1 MAVLR
6 DLVLRAR
13 LEEEGLVSTLEQA
26 NEEMNDLAAMSEEA
40 QANLEE
46 LGEAG
51 AAAGEEIT
59 GGLEAASD
67 VTGGFSDQLRAVRAE
82 LGAVGLAGLGFVGM
96 ATRAAT
102 ELEWSTTRLQ
112 VLAGETYPQIAQA
125 IESEVERM
133 GRALTFGQLSEL
145 LAPIAATLP
154 GHADV
159 ITQAMKQVDDAV
171 IMMGGDAQAAER
183 AWLYVAQAIGSGTAE
198 ILTRASRF
206 MPFPLIRGEEAIKIA
221 RQMSK
226 EYDTLT
232 NAMILMEAIAK
243 SERIEQEKLNQ
254 VMDTTRFRIL
264 QLHGAWGD
272 LLEEM
277 GAGQAQI
284 KGAVVGGVAAALD
297 RFLKAGGGEPLG
309 RWLTVYSS
317 LLAGVGGRA
326 LLSKVL
332 GWLGIGGGTIP
343 GALFGVMVPLGIL
356 ALAIEDL
363 WTAFRGGKSV
373 IVEFG
378 QSLLELR
385 EQFWKYTND
394 WGQTVQIT
402 ADNWKQAVGQ
412 MWRDWQVERD
422 LARQR
427 ENVQR
432 ALAGEMGEEVR
443 WEVSRA
449 ELARELVEALGH
461 PVLVTEETRQMG
473 WPAIAASVFGPNW
486 ELYARK
492 VHEGEMTVEEA
503 LRQAQAERMAE
514 QATETVEGAPSP
526 AAPTVHL
533 DPQVEESLKQLGEQ
547 ERTHIT
553 LEVPPTTTLFGN
565 PQITISFG
573 PGAVTVAPEGVW
585 ELPEEEREKIINE
598 TLEALEAQL
607 RAVLDEQARPGVR

>member
-1 MAVLR
+1 MILR

-13 LEEEGLVSTLEQA
+13 LEEEGLISTLEQA

-40 QANLEE
+40 QASLEE
-46 LGEAG
+46 LGEIG
-51 AAAGEEIT
+51 AAAGEGIA

-67 VTGGFSDQLRAVRAE
+67 ATGGFVDQLRAVQPA
-82 LGAVGLAGLGFVGM
+82 LGAIGLAGLGFVGV

-102 ELEWSTTRLQ
+102 ELEWATTRLRI
-112 VLAGETYPQIAQA
+112 LADEAYPQIARA
-125 IESEVERM
+125 IESEVERL

-154 GHADV
+154 GHADI
-159 ITQAMKQVDDAV
+159 ITKAIRQIDDAI

-183 AWLYVAQAIGSGTAE
+183 AWLYIAQAIGSGSAE
-198 ILTRASRF
+198 ILTRASRW
-206 MPFPLIRGEEAIKIA
+206 MPFPLIRGEEAIAIA
-221 RQMSK
+221 RQMSR
-226 EYDTLT
+226 EYDALT

-272 LLEEM
+272 FLEEV

-284 KGAVVGGVAAALD
+284 KGTVAEGIASALD
-297 RFLKAGGGEPLG
+297 KFLEAGGGEPLG
-309 RWLTVYSS
+309 RWLTVYST

-332 GWLGIGGGTIP
+332 GWLGIGGGTIS
-343 GALFGVMVPLGIL
+343 GALFGVMLPLGIL

-363 WTAFRGGKSV
+363 WTGFTGGKSV
-373 IVEFG
+373 ILDFS
-378 QSLLELR
+378 QSLLDLR
-385 EQFWKYTND
+385 EQFWRYTND
-394 WGQTVQIT
+394 WGETVQVT

-412 MWRDWQVERD
+412 MWRDWQIQRD
-422 LARQR
+422 LAQQQ
-427 ENVQR
+427 ENIQR
-432 ALAGEMGEEVR
+432 ALEGEMGQEVA
-443 WEVSRA
+443 WEVSRS
-449 ELARELVEALGH
+449 ELARELVEGLEY
-461 PVLVTEETRQMG
+461 PLIVSEETRRMG
-473 WPAIAASVFGPNW
+473 WPAIAASIFGPNW

-492 VHEGEMTVEEA
+492 VHEGEMSVEEA
-503 LRQAQAERMAE
+503 LRQAQINRMAE

-533 DPQVEESLKQLGEQ
+533 DPQVEESLKQLADREQ
-547 ERTHIT
+547 THIT
-553 LEVPPTTTLFGN
+553 LEIPPTTTLFGN

-573 PGAVTVAPEGVW
+573 PGAITVAPEGMW

-607 RAVLDEQARPGVR
+607 RAVLNEQARPGAR

>member
-1 MAVLR
+1 VILR

-13 LEEEGLVSTLEQA
+13 LEEEGLISTLEQA

-40 QANLEE
+40 QASLEE
-46 LGEAG
+46 LGEIG
-51 AAAGEEIT
+51 AAAGEGIA

-67 VTGGFSDQLRAVRAE
+67 ATGGFVDQLRAVQPA
-82 LGAVGLAGLGFVGM
+82 LGAIGLAGLGFVGV

-102 ELEWSTTRLQ
+102 ELEWATTRLRI
-112 VLAGETYPQIAQA
+112 LADEAYPQIARA
-125 IESEVERM
+125 IESEVERL

-154 GHADV
+154 GHADI
-159 ITQAMKQVDDAV
+159 ITKAIRQIDDAI

-183 AWLYVAQAIGSGTAE
+183 AWLYIAQAIGSGSAE
-198 ILTRASRF
+198 ILTRASRW
-206 MPFPLIRGEEAIKIA
+206 MPFPLIRGEEAIAIA
-221 RQMSK
+221 RQMSR
-226 EYDTLT
+226 EYDALT

-272 LLEEM
+272 FLEEV

-284 KGAVVGGVAAALD
+284 KGTVAEGIASALD
-297 RFLKAGGGEPLG
+297 KFLEAGGGEPLG
-309 RWLTVYSS
+309 RWLTVYST

-332 GWLGIGGGTIP
+332 GWLGIGGGTIS
-343 GALFGVMVPLGIL
+343 GALFGVMLPLGIL

-363 WTAFRGGKSV
+363 WTGFTGGKSV
-373 IVEFG
+373 ILDFS
-378 QSLLELR
+378 QSLLDLR
-385 EQFWKYTND
+385 EQFWRYTND
-394 WGQTVQIT
+394 WGETVQVT

-412 MWRDWQVERD
+412 MWRDWQIQRD
-422 LARQR
+422 LAQQQ
-427 ENVQR
+427 ENIQR
-432 ALAGEMGEEVR
+432 ALEGEMGQEVA
-443 WEVSRA
+443 WEVSRS
-449 ELARELVEALGH
+449 ELARELVEGLEY
-461 PVLVTEETRQMG
+461 PLIVSEETRRMG
-473 WPAIAASVFGPNW
+473 WPAIAASIFGPNW

-492 VHEGEMTVEEA
+492 VHEGEMSVEEA
-503 LRQAQAERMAE
+503 LRQAQINRMAE

-533 DPQVEESLKQLGEQ
+533 DPQVEESLKQLADREQ
-547 ERTHIT
+547 THIT
-553 LEVPPTTTLFGN
+553 LEIPPTTTLFGN

-573 PGAVTVAPEGVW
+573 PGAITVAPEGMW

-607 RAVLDEQARPGVR
+607 RAVLNEQARPGAR